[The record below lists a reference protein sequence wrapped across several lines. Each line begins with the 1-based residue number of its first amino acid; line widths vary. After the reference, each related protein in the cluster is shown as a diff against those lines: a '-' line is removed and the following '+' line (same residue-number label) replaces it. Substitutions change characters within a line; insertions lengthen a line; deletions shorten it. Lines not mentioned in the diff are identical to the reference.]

1 MHPYLEEAVGRER
14 MAQLRNEAEQA
25 RLARPITRET
35 RGRVRVALG
44 ERLVRLGVWL
54 AGAEAVRP
62 AAVRLTG
69 E

>member
-1 MHPYLEEAVGRER
+1 MHPYLEEALGRER
-14 MAQLRNEAEQA
+14 LAQLRNEAERA
-25 RLARPITRET
+25 RLAHSVARES

-44 ERLVRLGVWL
+44 ERLVRLGVRL

-62 AAVRLTG
+62 AAVRLSG